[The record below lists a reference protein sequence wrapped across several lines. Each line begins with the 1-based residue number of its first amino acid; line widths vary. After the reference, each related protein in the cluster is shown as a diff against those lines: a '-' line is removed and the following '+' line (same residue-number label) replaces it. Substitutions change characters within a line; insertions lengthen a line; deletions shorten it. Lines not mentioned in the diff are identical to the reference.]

1 MTLRSSGLLLNFML
15 TISFLILMWRLED
28 PNILVTLAAFIG
40 FMMFVVIKIILVLR
54 DRKSKTTK

>member
-1 MTLRSSGLLLNFML
+1 MISRHSSLLLNFML

-40 FMMFVVIKIILVLR
+40 FMMFVVLKIILVLR
-54 DRKSKTTK
+54 DRKSKSSK